1 MKISELRIG
10 DVCLLKPGM
19 YLSASENKF
28 YSLDK
33 HIECLVL
40 DLESERSGEGKA
52 YASLLVRNMV
62 VKAWEKNIIKISL
75 KEEKL
80 ITFKTTVGKIERKN
94 NRKACRVYN

>member
-1 MKISELRIG
+1 MKISRLRIG

-33 HIECLVL
+33 HIECLIL
-40 DLESERSGEGKA
+40 DLESERSGDRKA

-62 VKAWEKNIIKISL
+62 IKAWEKNIIKLSNQ
-75 KEEKL
+75 EDKL
-80 ITFKTTVGKIERKN
+80 ITFITTVNKIERKN
-94 NRKACRVYN
+94 NRNTCRIHN